1 MAAPPPWLMCSV
13 GVHTGFR
20 LNSAISNRLAL
31 DVSTCGLNT
40 SLPSCVHPRPINR
53 IFYPSPQMK
62 SLFRSGFKLRC
73 FQLLSLIAWLLGIAL
88 SDNRS
93 TSGDDGKFLSYYF
106 RLTLRLLTLLIDSNR
121 PVSRRSKPS
130 SRSPLIGEQPH
141 PWLLLHSQDGKNRH
155 RGSKPPGRYVLL
167 PATTL
172 LSPG

>member
-1 MAAPPPWLMCSV
+1 MGAGPDKSYRV
-13 GVHTGFR
+13 IGVRPGITSGFGIIPVK
-20 LNSAISNRLAL
+20 SG
-31 DVSTCGLNT
+31 VSTRGLST
-40 SLPSCVHPRPINR
+40 SLPSCVHPGPINP
-53 IFYPSPQMK
+53 IFYRCPMTG

-73 FQLLSLIAWLLGIAL
+73 FQLLSLIAWLLGNAL
-88 SDNRS
+88 SDNRW
-93 TSGDDGKFLSYYF
+93 TRGDEGKFLSYYF
-106 RLTLRLLTLLIDSNR
+106 LLTFRPHTPLLDSNR

-141 PWLLLHSQDGKNRH
+141 PWPLLHGQDGKNRH

>member
-1 MAAPPPWLMCSV
+1 M
-13 GVHTGFR
+13 
-20 LNSAISNRLAL
+20 

-40 SLPSCVHPRPINR
+40 SLPSCVHPRPIKR
-53 IFYPSPQMK
+53 VFYSCPVTE
-62 SLFRSGFKLRC
+62 SLFRPGFKLRC
-73 FQLLSLIAWLLGIAL
+73 FQLLSLGAWLLGNAL

-93 TSGDDGKFLSYYF
+93 TRGAEWKFLSYYSI
-106 RLTLRLLTLLIDSNR
+106 LTLRLLTLLLDSNR

-172 LSPG
+172 LSPW